1 MCQIVYTDLIEIVK
15 PELNSRK
22 TIERNHEHYYHY
34 MTEEERKRLKVKSKG
49 IGIWLCRCGKVVHS
63 M

>member
-15 PELNSRK
+15 PELNFSK
-22 TIERNHEHYYHY
+22 TTEKKHEHHYHY
-34 MTEEERKRLKVKSKG
+34 MTDEERKRLKVKSRG
-49 IGIWLCRCGKVVHS
+49 IGIWICKCGKITHS